1 MWSSILPKCK
11 PKITRISALPNK
23 QGSQPKNCLHTLTT
37 KKSPTEKGYDPCL
50 YGRAEI
56 LFNFWF
62 AFWEKRLPHE
72 FILNLTDHQQFVKC
86 YTQIIQMSDTQHLS
100 LRHSKEIEKRFRKSI
115 RFTKK
120 SQMSNKAKNPTIIK
134 IVVLKITAIFLMQS
148 FHILL
153 PPL

>member
-1 MWSSILPKCK
+1 
-11 PKITRISALPNK
+11 
-23 QGSQPKNCLHTLTT
+23 
-37 KKSPTEKGYDPCL
+37 
-50 YGRAEI
+50 
-56 LFNFWF
+56 
-62 AFWEKRLPHE
+62 
-72 FILNLTDHQQFVKC
+72 
-86 YTQIIQMSDTQHLS
+86 MSDTQHLS

-153 PPL
+153 PPLWKKG

>member
-1 MWSSILPKCK
+1 MRSSFLPKCK

-23 QGSQPKNCLHTLTT
+23 QGSQPKKLPTLT
-37 KKSPTEKGYDPCL
+37 KKSPKKVLRSLFVWQGRNPC
-50 YGRAEI
+50 
-56 LFNFWF
+56 NFWF
-62 AFWEKRLPHE
+62 AFWEKRLPHK